1 MSDIEKACRAIRITY
16 AMLREDRKSDAEG
29 IAQMAYACSGKE
41 AVEFVQVIE
50 DIYDVGN

>member
-1 MSDIEKACRAIRITY
+1 MSDIEKATRAIRIAY
-16 AMLREDRKSDAEG
+16 VMLKEDRKLDAVG
-29 IAQMAYACSGKE
+29 IMRTVYACSCEE

>member
-1 MSDIEKACRAIRITY
+1 MSDIEKTCRAIRITY

-29 IAQMAYACSGKE
+29 IMQTVYACSREE
-41 AVEFVQVIE
+41 AVEFVHVIE